1 MQELTTNPNRIP
13 LDEAYMSMAEIWALR
28 SKANRLQVGALIV
41 KDQQIISDGYNGMP
55 SGVANDVCEYWH
67 YDPNDEVSA
76 GSSVTPTLR
85 TRPEVLHAE
94 SNALLKISK
103 NGGTGAEGG
112 TLYTTYS
119 PCAECAKL
127 IKQAK
132 ISRVV
137 YRNVYRLLDGVEML
151 RRLGV
156 QVDHLPHFDAS
167 APTQPAPPP
176 PPPAVSQSMADRLA
190 QMNTPALMAEVVRAV
205 APPVPAPPARPV
217 AAPIPVAE
225 VFAMPPAIPPAL
237 QVPAEDE
244 VAALLRAHEAQ
255 IAATA
260 PQKKGSSLDAPDNGP
275 YKSSF
280 L

>member
-1 MQELTTNPNRIP
+1 MQELTINPNRIP

-55 SGVANDVCEYWH
+55 SGVADDVCEFWH
-67 YDPNDEVSA
+67 YDPNDETSA

-85 TRPEVLHAE
+85 TKPEVLHAE

-103 NGGTGAEGG
+103 NGGTGAEGA

-132 ISRVV
+132 IARVV

-151 RRLGV
+151 QRLDV
-156 QVDHLPHFDAS
+156 KVDHLPHFDAT
-167 APTQPAPPP
+167 APAQPTPPP
-176 PPPAVSQSMADRLA
+176 VLTVSQSMTDRLA
-190 QMNTPALMAEVVRAV
+190 QMNSPSLMTAVARAV
-205 APPVPAPPARPV
+205 APAPTPIPATPVAPSPPAFQATPD
-217 AAPIPVAE
+217 
-225 VFAMPPAIPPAL
+225 
-237 QVPAEDE
+237 DE

-255 IAATA
+255 IAQASTPA
-260 PQKKGSSLDAPDNGP
+260 KKGSSLDAPDNGP
-275 YKSSF
+275 YKSTF

>member
-1 MQELTTNPNRIP
+1 
-13 LDEAYMSMAEIWALR
+13 MSMAEIWALR

-132 ISRVV
+132 IARVV

-151 RRLGV
+151 ERLGV
-156 QVDHLPHFDAS
+156 QVDHLPHFDATV
-167 APTQPAPPP
+167 AAQPVAQPVAQPAPPP
-176 PPPAVSQSMADRLA
+176 PAMQPTLEQRLA
-190 QMNTPALMAEVVRAV
+190 AMQPA
-205 APPVPAPPARPV
+205 PARPEPP
-217 AAPIPVAE
+217 AAPPPPPPPVTPPSA
-225 VFAMPPAIPPAL
+225 FA
-237 QVPAEDE
+237 VPGEDE

-255 IAATA
+255 IAAA
-260 PQKKGSSLDAPDNGP
+260 AQPAKKGSGLDASDNGP

>member
-1 MQELTTNPNRIP
+1 MQELTVNPNRIP

-55 SGVANDVCEYWH
+55 SGVENDVCEYFH
-67 YDPNDEVSA
+67 GDE
-76 GSSVTPTLR
+76 LR
-85 TRPEVLHAE
+85 TKPEVLHAE
-94 SNALLKISK
+94 SNALLKISR

-137 YRNVYRLLDGVEML
+137 YRNVYRLMDGVEML
-151 RRLGV
+151 QRLGV
-156 QVDHLPHFDAS
+156 KVDHLPHFDAV
-167 APTQPAPPP
+167 APTPPAPPAA
-176 PPPAVSQSMADRLA
+176 PAVSQSMADRLA
-190 QMNTPALMAEVVRAV
+190 QMNSPSLMAEVVRAV
-205 APPVPAPPARPV
+205 APPPPTPAPAPPPRPV

-225 VFAMPPAIPPAL
+225 VFAVPPAIPPTL

-255 IAATA
+255 IAQAA
-260 PQKKGSSLDAPDNGP
+260 AVAKKGSSLTDAPDNGP